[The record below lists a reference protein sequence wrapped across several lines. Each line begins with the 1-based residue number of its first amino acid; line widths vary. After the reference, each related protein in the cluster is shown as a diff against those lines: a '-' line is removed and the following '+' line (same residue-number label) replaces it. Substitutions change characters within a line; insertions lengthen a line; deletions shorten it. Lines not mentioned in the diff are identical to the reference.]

1 MPAEAIERLAVV
13 ESQQGHYADDVQEL
27 KREMVLLRQQ
37 LDSFVRDATPVLN
50 AFKAQQEAK
59 TRVLN
64 AVAVKLAEWSIV
76 GLLVYLANGALD
88 RITTDVAHRV
98 ESQEN
103 KR

>member
-1 MPAEAIERLAVV
+1 MPAEAAERIAVV
-13 ESQQGHYADDVQEL
+13 ESQQAHDADDLREL
-27 KREMVLLRQQ
+27 KLEMSLLREQ
-37 LDSFVRDATPVLN
+37 LDVFVRDATPVLN

-59 TRVLN
+59 ARVLN
-64 AVAVKLAEWSIV
+64 AVAIKLAEWSIV
-76 GLLVYLANGALD
+76 GLLVYLVNGALD

>member
-1 MPAEAIERLAVV
+1 MPAEAAARIAVV
-13 ESQQGHYADDVQEL
+13 ESQQAHYADDLREL
-27 KREMVLLRQQ
+27 KLEMSLLREQ
-37 LDSFVRDATPVLN
+37 LDVFVRDATPVLT

>member
-13 ESQQGHYADDVQEL
+13 ESQQGHYSDDVQEL

-88 RITTDVAHRV
+88 RITTDVAHHV
-98 ESQEN
+98 ESQQN

>member
-27 KREMVLLRQQ
+27 KREMSLLRQQ
-37 LDSFVRDATPVLN
+37 LDAFVRDATPVLS
-50 AFKAQQEAK
+50 AFKSQQEAK
-59 TRVLN
+59 ARVLN
-64 AVAVKLAEWSIV
+64 AVAIKLAEWSIV

-88 RITTDVAHRV
+88 RMTADVAHHIETQV
-98 ESQEN
+98 D